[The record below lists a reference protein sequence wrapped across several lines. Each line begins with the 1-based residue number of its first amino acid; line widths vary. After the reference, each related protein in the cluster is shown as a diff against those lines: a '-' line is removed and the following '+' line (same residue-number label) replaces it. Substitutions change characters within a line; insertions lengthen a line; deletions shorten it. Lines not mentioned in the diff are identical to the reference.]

1 MITPERIFTIAI
13 LIWISVYTAS
23 YGRWTWKRKNKLGAM
38 MIFLIAL
45 AVLVL
50 PIYTIFFKE

>member
-1 MITPERIFTIAI
+1 MITPDRFIAVAI
-13 LIWISVYTAS
+13 LIWISIYTAS
-23 YGRWTWKRKNKLGAM
+23 YGKWTWKRKNKLGAL
-38 MIFLIAL
+38 MIFLIAI